1 MSKTSRISKLRS
13 ALKTPGIE
21 KTVQKSFNLPKSPK
35 AASPKTASPKTASPK
50 AASPK
55 VASPK
60 AASPKAA
67 SPKAA
72 KGSRSSSKVA
82 SPKVTRSRSSSKA
95 SKRSRSASKKS
106 SRRNSI
112 TVDLEIPIPG
122 VISTETFEE
131 RMVVSRPSIEKYANT
146 DILKNNP
153 KISMEELA
161 VLLGITKINLPKIE
175 TKINSVPLHN
185 LPKSASPK
193 RSSVKTSLSESKA
206 ASPKK
211 KDICK
216 DIKIG
221 GVPIKKD
228 MISIERST
236 KTKPVYKNE
245 ELKEIARQLD
255 ISPTGTK
262 DQIVNTILK
271 ELENRGC

>member
-1 MSKTSRISKLRS
+1 MSKTSRISKMQNT
-13 ALKTPGIE
+13 LKTAGME
-21 KTVQKSFNLPKSPK
+21 KTVQKSFNLPTKSR
-35 AASPKTASPKTASPK
+35 A
-50 AASPK
+50 
-55 VASPK
+55 
-60 AASPKAA
+60 
-67 SPKAA
+67 
-72 KGSRSSSKVA
+72 SSKVA
-82 SPKVTRSRSSSKA
+82 SPKSVRSRASSKAVRSRSPSK
-95 SKRSRSASKKS
+95 SPSRQS

-112 TVDLEIPIPG
+112 SIDMEIPIPG

-153 KISMEELA
+153 KISMEELS
-161 VLLGITKINLPKIE
+161 VLLGVTKINLPKIE
-175 TKINSVPLHN
+175 TKIEPVPLRN
-185 LPKSASPK
+185 LPKSSSPK
-193 RSSVKTSLSESKA
+193 RGSAKTSPSNSKV

-211 KDICK
+211 KDVCK

-221 GVPIKKD
+221 GIPIKKE

-236 KTKPVYKNE
+236 KNKPVYKNE

-262 DQIVNTILK
+262 DQIVSAILK

>member
-1 MSKTSRISKLRS
+1 MSKTSRISKMRS
-13 ALKTPGIE
+13 ALKTVGME
-21 KTVQKSFNLPKSPK
+21 KTVQKSFNLP
-35 AASPKTASPKTASPK
+35 
-50 AASPK
+50 
-55 VASPK
+55 ASPK

-72 KGSRSSSKVA
+72 SPKAA
-82 SPKVTRSRSSSKA
+82 SPKAASPKSSKRSRSSS
-95 SKRSRSASKKS
+95 RKS

-112 TVDLEIPIPG
+112 TVDLELPIPG

-131 RMVVSRPSIEKYANT
+131 RMVVSRPSIEKYANS

-153 KISMEELA
+153 KITMDELSL
-161 VLLGITKINLPKIE
+161 LLGVTKINLPKIE
-175 TKINSVPLHN
+175 TKIDSIPLRN
-185 LPKSASPK
+185 LPKSSSPK
-193 RSSVKTSLSESKA
+193 RGSAKTSPSSSKA

-221 GVPIKKD
+221 GVPIKKE
-228 MISIERST
+228 MISTERST
-236 KTKPVYKNE
+236 KTKPVYKND

-262 DQIVNTILK
+262 DQIVSAILK